1 MKLKATLII
10 FLVFGI
16 MHPAFAGGLTPKT
29 GNHFGEIPPL
39 DYRIEYLDAKGIT
52 TVNETGI
59 DYGGFGHEN
68 TILPE
73 EYFHEYP
80 LYFTG
85 DTLRFA
91 VHIKNVSKRTY
102 KNLRV
107 VTAQEFLNDEGGAG
121 EPFPDSY
128 LHDWFVRSLR
138 PGEEDVLEGSM
149 LIPNILSS
157 GIDQTHLQ
165 ILHWDSGGED
175 KKNVGSGRVIV
186 DDPQAG
192 IWCPKAL

>member
-16 MHPAFAGGLTPKT
+16 IHPAFAGGLTSKA
-29 GNHFGEIPPL
+29 GNHLGEIPLL
-39 DYRIEYLDAKGIT
+39 DYWIEYLDAKGIT
-52 TVNETGI
+52 TVDETGI
-59 DYGGFGHEN
+59 DYGGLGHEDA
-68 TILPE
+68 ILPE
-73 EYFHEYP
+73 RYFGEYP

-85 DTLRFA
+85 NTLRFV
-91 VHIKNVSKRTY
+91 VHIKNVGKRTY

-107 VTAQEFLNDEGGAG
+107 VTAQEFLNIEGEAG

-128 LHDWFVRSLR
+128 LHDWFVPELRS
-138 PGEEDVLEGSM
+138 GDEIVLHGSM

-165 ILHWDSGGED
+165 ILHWDNEGED

-186 DDPQAG
+186 DNPQAG
-192 IWCPKAL
+192 IWCPKVS

>member
-1 MKLKATLII
+1 MRNILVTILVV
-10 FLVFGI
+10 FLAL
-16 MHPAFAGGLTPKT
+16 PALAFAGGLTPKT
-29 GNHFGEIPPL
+29 GNHFGEIPTF
-39 DYRIEYLDAKGIT
+39 DYLIEYLDTKGIT
-52 TVNETGI
+52 TVDETGI

-107 VTAQEFLNDEGGAG
+107 VTAQEFLNIEGGAG
-121 EPFPDSY
+121 VPFTACY
-128 LHDWFVRSLR
+128 LHDWFVRGLM
-138 PGEEDVLEGSM
+138 PGEEVVLEGSM
-149 LIPNILSS
+149 LIPNISNS

-175 KKNVGSGRVIV
+175 KKNVGGGRVIV

-192 IWCPKAL
+192 IWCPKVF